1 VPAVV
6 VVCGEA
12 LVDLM
17 PHRPREGPAPHADTA
32 SEPDGSPGAPGSWLA
47 SPGGSPANVAVG
59 LARLGQPATLLARL
73 AEDSFGRLLRDHLTR
88 AGVDLALALPSAEPT
103 TLAVVALDPAGVAD
117 YSFYV
122 EGAADGGWHPD
133 QLPAELPADAD
144 AVMASGSLALAVPD
158 FDETVVAL
166 LTRERGRRAV
176 VVDPNVRLSLIR
188 DRADHLHRLHRWICL
203 ADLVKVS
210 DADLQSLEPGV
221 DPVAVA
227 HRWRERGPA
236 VVVVTR
242 GEQGA
247 VAVTRNDEIAVPGL
261 AVDVADTVG
270 AGDAFSAGLLTAL
283 AERGR
288 LSPAGLAG
296 LTAPDLEQVLT
307 FATSVA
313 ALTCT
318 RPGAD
323 PPTRA
328 ELHQLGI
335 GPVSTR
341 HPVL

>member
-1 VPAVV
+1 VV

-12 LVDLM
+12 LVDLV
-17 PHRPREGPAPHADTA
+17 PHRSSEAPAAAHANSA
-32 SEPDGSPGAPGSWLA
+32 SGPDGSLSASASWLA
-47 SPGGSPANVAVG
+47 LPGGSPANVAVG

-73 AEDSFGRLLRDHLTR
+73 ADDSFGRLLRDHLSR
-88 AGVDLALALPSAEPT
+88 AGVDLTLALPSAEPT
-103 TLAVVALDPAGVAD
+103 TLAVVALDPSGVAD
-117 YSFYV
+117 YAFYV

-133 QLPAELPADAD
+133 QLPAELPAAAA

-188 DRADHLHRLHRWICL
+188 DRADHLQRLHRWISL

-210 DADLQSLEPGV
+210 DADLHSLEPGV
-221 DPVAVA
+221 DPITVAQA
-227 HRWRERGPA
+227 WRERGPA
-236 VVVVTR
+236 VVVVTK
-242 GEQGA
+242 GAEGA
-247 VAVTRNDEIAVPGL
+247 VAVTSTDVIAVPGL

-283 AERGR
+283 AERGQ
-288 LSPAGLAG
+288 LSPAGLTS
-296 LTAPDLEQVLT
+296 LTRPDLEQVLT

-328 ELHQLGI
+328 ELDRLGTDQ
-335 GPVSTR
+335 VSTR
-341 HPVL
+341 NRVM